1 MFLEQR
7 AEGQAVWRD
16 MWQPLRAPKLF
27 DLRMDPF
34 EKADHDSNTYE
45 DWWVRHAFL
54 FVPAQ
59 PLVATYLKTFQ
70 EFPPSQ
76 KPASFNLDA
85 VMDQMLTP
93 VSK

>member
-1 MFLEQR
+1 
-7 AEGQAVWRD
+7 
-16 MWQPLRAPKLF
+16 
-27 DLRMDPF
+27 MDPF

-54 FVPAQ
+54 IVPAQ
-59 PLVATYLKTFQ
+59 PLVAKYLKTFQ

-85 VMDQMLTP
+85 VMEKMLTP
-93 VSK
+93 VNK